1 MAKKLGISYIVVGGF
16 CSLASVINLS
26 NYTIGEAG
34 PEVDLLRGTSAYVQQ
49 YQGETPKDA
58 LEYAQRTLAI
68 VGRNDAFSEDA
79 SKLEKELQEIST
91 QIGEFKTPGV
101 YQPVLKNI
109 GEKIEDVLN
118 DKARS
123 EVHLFGGI
131 MTGTLAL
138 WSFGLGAHHLG
149 RRED

>member
-79 SKLEKELQEIST
+79 NKLEKELQKIST
-91 QIGEFKTPGV
+91 QIGEFKTPSV
-101 YQPVLKNI
+101 YQPVLKNV
-109 GEKIEDVLN
+109 GEKIDDVLG

-123 EVHLFGGI
+123 EGSLLCCEGGCGNRYISGHFG
-131 MTGTLAL
+131 
-138 WSFGLGAHHLG
+138 HC
-149 RRED
+149 

>member
-1 MAKKLGISYIVVGGF
+1 MAKGLGIFNIVAGGI
-16 CSLASVINLS
+16 CTLASVLHFS
-26 NYTIGEAG
+26 NYATKEAG

-91 QIGEFKTPGV
+91 QIGESKTPSV

-109 GEKIEDVLN
+109 GEKIDDVLD
-118 DKARS
+118 DKARDKGS
-123 EVHLFGGI
+123 LPWGVGMGA
-131 MTGTLAL
+131 LAL
-138 WSFGLGAHHLG
+138 LNFGLGAYNLG